1 MMEGSEKFPGSSGGE
16 EEELIDLDFDF
27 EELMDEPLDE
37 TLAEVS
43 PEDDIIELVDVVEK
57 GHVDDEGKATAEL
70 IAASQEG
77 DAGEM
82 PLSLEDEV
90 RAGLDNMME
99 GFDTAEVDLGHVGEG
114 HETGVPF
121 MAQEEGQQVAE
132 SPEGGMDR
140 DLELELE
147 AALEGFDTSQIDM
160 PQKGPVGD
168 DAIPDEIARLF
179 DEGPVLTADPS
190 ADEAFDTD
198 AIDLDQLPELEL
210 PESLESELKEM
221 ATEEQEVELEL
232 MEGELDVALGEESAE
247 LRDAPEMGLREGEV
261 VLEEMEA
268 DLTEAPM
275 EFEEGLEEDVVRDE
289 VEEVAFED
297 LGAALGGEAIEFEE
311 APEVIPTQEGAAE
324 VGATQ
329 EVAGEIDEFQVPTE
343 VGMEEELTE
352 EGLSAE
358 AEVDTGM
365 GAVAPGEIAYP
376 GITEERLEA
385 MITKVVEEVVERVA
399 REAMVS
405 VAERLITGAIEALKK
420 SQEPRSD

>member
-1 MMEGSEKFPGSSGGE
+1 
-16 EEELIDLDFDF
+16 
-27 EELMDEPLDE
+27 
-37 TLAEVS
+37 
-43 PEDDIIELVDVVEK
+43 VDVVEK

-70 IAASQEG
+70 IAASQEA
-77 DAGEM
+77 DTGEM

-168 DAIPDEIARLF
+168 DAIADEIARLF
-179 DEGPVLTADPS
+179 DEGSILTADAS

-198 AIDLDQLPELEL
+198 AIDLDQLPEVEL

-268 DLTEAPM
+268 DLTEAPI
-275 EFEEGLEEDVVRDE
+275 EFEEDLEEDVVRDE

-420 SQEPRSD
+420 SQEPTSD